1 MSRKKNKGKRGF
13 NNDEVWVLGFG
24 GFLLAL
30 GILSI
35 AIAIFRANEIAK
47 SEVAKEFEA
56 VVTYSEL
63 KQHDLSAS
71 QRREVE
77 KAKEYGQSY
86 YIAPDYYYKSTVEI
100 EVDGKKYKGNYYS
113 EGATKVGDKVKV
125 YAYQTAGG
133 KYKIADPIKL
143 NFGSYIVTGALAVLI
158 GGGLCLM
165 CVISRAMDN
174 AGKKNK
180 KKKNNNKNNNNN
192 NMNNNKP
199 STEEKI

>member
-63 KQHDLSAS
+63 KRHDLTAS

-86 YIAPDYYYKSTVEI
+86 YIAPDYYYKSNVEI
-100 EVDGKKYKGNYYS
+100 EVDGKTYKGNYYS
-113 EGATKVGDKVKV
+113 EDAVKVGDKVKV
-125 YAYQTAGG
+125 YAYQTSGG

-143 NFGSYIVTGALAVLI
+143 NFGSYIVTGIIAVVI

-165 CVISRAMDN
+165 CVASRAMDN
-174 AGKKNK
+174 AGKKK
-180 KKKNNNKNNNNN
+180 KGKKNKNKQGESG
-192 NMNNNKP
+192 NKG
-199 STEEKI
+199 EEK

>member
-35 AIAIFRANEIAK
+35 AIAIFRANEISK

-56 VVTYSEL
+56 VVTYTEL
-63 KQHDLSAS
+63 KRHDLTSS

-77 KAKEYGQSY
+77 RAKEYGQSY

-113 EGATKVGDKVKV
+113 EDTVKVGDKVTV

-143 NFGSYIVTGALAVLI
+143 NFGSYIVTGAIAVII

-165 CVISRAMDN
+165 CVASRAMDN
-174 AGKKNK
+174 AGKGKKK
-180 KKKNNNKNNNNN
+180 KKKNNDGNK
-192 NMNNNKP
+192 
-199 STEEKI
+199 

>member
-13 NNDEVWVLGFG
+13 NNDEVWVLAVG
-24 GFLLAL
+24 GILLAL

-35 AIAIFRANEIAK
+35 AIAIFRANEISK
-47 SEVAKEFEA
+47 SEGAKEFEA

-63 KQHDLSAS
+63 KRHDLSAS

-86 YIAPDYYYKSTVEI
+86 YIAPDYYYKSKVEI
-100 EVDGKKYKGNYYS
+100 EAEGKTYKGNYYS
-113 EGATKVGDKVKV
+113 EEAVKVGDKVTV
-125 YAYQTAGG
+125 YAYKTSGG
-133 KYKIADPIKL
+133 KYKIADPLKL
-143 NFGSYIVTGALAVLI
+143 NFGSYIVTGAIAVVI

-174 AGKKNK
+174 AGKKKNKK
-180 KKKNNNKNNNNN
+180 KKKNNIQNNKNNDNINRADNNQ
-192 NMNNNKP
+192 
-199 STEEKI
+199 I